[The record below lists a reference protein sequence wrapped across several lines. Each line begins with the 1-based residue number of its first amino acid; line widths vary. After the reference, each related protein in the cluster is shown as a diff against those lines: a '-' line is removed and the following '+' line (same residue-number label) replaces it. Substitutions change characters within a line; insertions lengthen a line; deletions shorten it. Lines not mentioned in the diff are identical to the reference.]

1 MDVMFIILLGVL
13 GLILLTMI
21 LGSFFTVE
29 TAQVAVITRFGK
41 FLRVADP
48 GLNWKFPY
56 IDTVAGVVSLRVN
69 QISLTM
75 ETKTKDNVFVTIPIS
90 VQNRVR
96 PEKVF
101 DAYYKLSDPTAQIK
115 SYVEQVILGHVP
127 GMTLDE
133 VFASQS
139 SIAAAVKQELDAD
152 MATFGF
158 EIVNV
163 LVTDIVPDQKVK
175 SAMNDINAAQREQ
188 VAANARGEAEKILVV
203 KKAEAESESKA
214 LQGQGIANQRK
225 AIIEGLQSSTVAG
238 SNWVFP
244 ANVTVALNAPLGQV
258 SGVTVDSHGNVYLAD
273 LGNARIFAVSPT
285 GGIRIVAGNGTPG
298 FSGDGGPATA
308 ASLSSPYGMAVDALG
323 NLFIADWG
331 NARIRKVTPSGVITT
346 VAGGGTADPSRL
358 RMSPTSR
365 PVPTSKTQRVAWLP
379 AFCMPQEHFAGIAN
393 SQPGNTTPGAH
404 RFWDDGGARACVRA
418 REPAFRWRD

>member
-1 MDVMFIILLGVL
+1 MDPLWLIPVGIVVVFVL
-13 GLILLTMI
+13 VLV
-21 LGSFFTVE
+21 LGSFFTVN
-29 TAQVAVITRFGK
+29 TAECAIITRFGK

-48 GLNWKFPY
+48 GLNWKRPLF
-56 IDTVAGVVSLRVN
+56 DSVAGMVSLRVN

-96 PEKVF
+96 PEKVY

-163 LVTDIVPDQKVK
+163 LVTDIVPDPKVK

-203 KKAEAESESKA
+203 KKAEAEAQSKA

-225 AIIEGLQSSTVAG
+225 AIIEGLETSVEQFKRTVEGASAKDVMQLVLVTQYFDTLKSIGENDKTTTLFLAHSPG
-238 SNWVFP
+238 SVKEVSDQILDSMLVAQK
-244 ANVTVALNAPLGQV
+244 ANG
-258 SGVTVDSHGNVYLAD
+258 
-273 LGNARIFAVSPT
+273 
-285 GGIRIVAGNGTPG
+285 
-298 FSGDGGPATA
+298 
-308 ASLSSPYGMAVDALG
+308 
-323 NLFIADWG
+323 
-331 NARIRKVTPSGVITT
+331 
-346 VAGGGTADPSRL
+346 
-358 RMSPTSR
+358 
-365 PVPTSKTQRVAWLP
+365 
-379 AFCMPQEHFAGIAN
+379 
-393 SQPGNTTPGAH
+393 
-404 RFWDDGGARACVRA
+404 
-418 REPAFRWRD
+418 

>member
-1 MDVMFIILLGVL
+1 MEDVMEILGWMVFAVL
-13 GLILLTMI
+13 VFLVLAAS
-21 LGSFFTVE
+21 LGSFFTVS

-48 GLNWKFPY
+48 GLNWKSPFF
-56 IDTVAGVVSLRVN
+56 DSVAGIVSLRVN
-69 QISLTM
+69 QIPLTM

-96 PEKVF
+96 PEKVY
-101 DAYYKLSDPTAQIK
+101 DAYYKLSDPVAQIK

-152 MATFGF
+152 MATFGY

-163 LVTDIVPDQKVK
+163 LVTDIVPDAKVK

-203 KKAEAESESKA
+203 KKAEAEAESKA

-225 AIIEGLQSSTVAG
+225 AIIEGLQNSIEQFQKVVEGASAKEVMQLVLVTQYFDTLKSIGENDKSSTLFLSHSPAAVRDVSDQILQSMLVAER
-238 SNWVFP
+238 
-244 ANVTVALNAPLGQV
+244 ANG
-258 SGVTVDSHGNVYLAD
+258 
-273 LGNARIFAVSPT
+273 
-285 GGIRIVAGNGTPG
+285 
-298 FSGDGGPATA
+298 
-308 ASLSSPYGMAVDALG
+308 
-323 NLFIADWG
+323 
-331 NARIRKVTPSGVITT
+331 
-346 VAGGGTADPSRL
+346 
-358 RMSPTSR
+358 
-365 PVPTSKTQRVAWLP
+365 
-379 AFCMPQEHFAGIAN
+379 
-393 SQPGNTTPGAH
+393 
-404 RFWDDGGARACVRA
+404 
-418 REPAFRWRD
+418 

>member
-1 MDVMFIILLGVL
+1 MDVMWLIPLGALALIFLIVILS
-13 GLILLTMI
+13 
-21 LGSFFTVE
+21 SFFTVN
-29 TAQVAVITRFGK
+29 TAEVAVITRFGK
-41 FLRVADP
+41 FLRAADP
-48 GLNWKFPY
+48 GLNWKRPFF
-56 IDTVAGVVSLRVN
+56 DTVAGMVSLRVN

-96 PEKVF
+96 PEKVY
-101 DAYYKLSDPTAQIK
+101 DAFYKLSDPTAQIK

-203 KKAEAESESKA
+203 KKAEAEAESKA

-225 AIIEGLQSSTVAG
+225 AIIEGLQVSIEQFQKVVDGASSRDVMQL
-238 SNWVFP
+238 VM
-244 ANVTVALNAPLGQV
+244 VTQYFDTLKSIGESDKTNTLFL
-258 SGVTVDSHGNVYLAD
+258 SH
-273 LGNARIFAVSPT
+273 
-285 GGIRIVAGNGTPG
+285 
-298 FSGDGGPATA
+298 
-308 ASLSSPYGMAVDALG
+308 
-323 NLFIADWG
+323 
-331 NARIRKVTPSGVITT
+331 TPSAVKEVSDQILESML
-346 VAGGGTADPSRL
+346 VAQQA
-358 RMSPTSR
+358 
-365 PVPTSKTQRVAWLP
+365 K
-379 AFCMPQEHFAGIAN
+379 N
-393 SQPGNTTPGAH
+393 
-404 RFWDDGGARACVRA
+404 
-418 REPAFRWRD
+418 

>member
-1 MDVMFIILLGVL
+1 MDPMFLIPVGAVALVVLIIFLS
-13 GLILLTMI
+13 
-21 LGSFFTVE
+21 SFFTVN
-29 TAQVAVITRFGK
+29 TAEVAVLTRFGK
-41 FLRVADP
+41 FLSVANP
-48 GLNWKFPY
+48 GLNWKMPL
-56 IDTVAGVVSLRVN
+56 IDTVAGRVSLRVN

-96 PEKVF
+96 PEKVY
-101 DAYYKLSDPTAQIK
+101 DAFYKLSDPTAQIK

-203 KKAEAESESKA
+203 KKAEAEAESKA

-225 AIIEGLQSSTVAG
+225 AIIEGLQVSIEQFQKVVDGASSRDVMQLVMVTQYFDTLKSIGESDKTNTLFLSHSPGSVKEVSEQIMESMVVAG
-238 SNWVFP
+238 R
-244 ANVTVALNAPLGQV
+244 ANV
-258 SGVTVDSHGNVYLAD
+258 
-273 LGNARIFAVSPT
+273 
-285 GGIRIVAGNGTPG
+285 
-298 FSGDGGPATA
+298 
-308 ASLSSPYGMAVDALG
+308 
-323 NLFIADWG
+323 
-331 NARIRKVTPSGVITT
+331 
-346 VAGGGTADPSRL
+346 
-358 RMSPTSR
+358 
-365 PVPTSKTQRVAWLP
+365 
-379 AFCMPQEHFAGIAN
+379 
-393 SQPGNTTPGAH
+393 
-404 RFWDDGGARACVRA
+404 
-418 REPAFRWRD
+418 